1 MYICTMILGKVKH
14 LGIVVMASILFIA
27 CNLGTRNEAVV
38 ETSEIPQIGDQVPN
52 NLVCMVNNAYMGV
65 PQLEVPFEEKTYYG
79 CCEMCQER
87 IPKEK
92 KARTAVD
99 PSSLRDVDKADAY
112 IVLVGENG
120 EVAYFEN
127 EKNYKDLIAKS
138 DLAKRRLDQQ

>member
-1 MYICTMILGKVKH
+1 MNIIGKIKYI
-14 LGIVVMASILFIA
+14 GIVALASVLFTA
-27 CNLGTRNEAVV
+27 CNLGNKENEASAEQV
-38 ETSEIPQIGDQVPN
+38 TSVPQIGDHVPN

-65 PQLEVPFEEKTYYG
+65 PQLEVSFEGKTYYG

-92 KARTAVD
+92 EVRTAID
-99 PSSLRDVDKADAY
+99 LYTLKAIDKANAY
-112 IVLVGENG
+112 IVLIGDSG

-138 DLAKRRLDQQ
+138 NLNKK